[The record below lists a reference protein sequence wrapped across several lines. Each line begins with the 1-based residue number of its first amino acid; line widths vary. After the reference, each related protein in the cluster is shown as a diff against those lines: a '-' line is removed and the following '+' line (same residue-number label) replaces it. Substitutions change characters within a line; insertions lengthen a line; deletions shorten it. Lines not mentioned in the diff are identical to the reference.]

1 MSSQLG
7 IIVALVAVLV
17 VLLLFRGRSKPGTGG
32 GT

>member
-7 IIVALVAVLV
+7 IIVAPVVVLV
-17 VLLLFRGRSKPGTGG
+17 VLLALRGRSKPGTGG

>member
-17 VLLLFRGRSKPGTGG
+17 VLLLLRGRSKPGTGG
-32 GT
+32 GS

>member
-7 IIVALVAVLV
+7 IIVALVVVLV
-17 VLLLFRGRSKPGTGG
+17 VLLLLRGRSKPGTGG